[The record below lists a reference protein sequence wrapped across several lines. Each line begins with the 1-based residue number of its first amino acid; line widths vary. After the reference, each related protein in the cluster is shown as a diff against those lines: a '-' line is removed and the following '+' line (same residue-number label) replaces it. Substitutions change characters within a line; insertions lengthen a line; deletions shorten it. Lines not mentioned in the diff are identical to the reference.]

1 MLIDFS
7 FSNFK
12 SYRDEQHFSMRRPL
26 SAQKHEERD
35 WGRKDVSTIAGVYGG
50 NAAGKSAL
58 IDAMRFVADFVA
70 GGFDPS
76 YRLDAQLRPFMLD
89 PSSRD
94 EPSEFLVDFL
104 GTDDERYLYE
114 LSVRSDGVV
123 YESLREYNG
132 NRTARIFERERDA
145 DGTYAYRYGRAFAGA
160 KRPYE
165 QMTRS
170 DAPYISVLYAANLS
184 VIKPAYVFLCE
195 RIGFYKADLYKCEI
209 DNLRGELKRGS
220 PTAKALATL
229 MAHSDLGISVV
240 QRRDPLDELQRL
252 SQVASA
258 PGEGGYEDLASGML
272 ALSEPGL
279 SREDRRRRAKDIAK
293 TPPAPLYQFAF
304 THAGADGYE
313 GTFDESE
320 ESTGTLSVLAFFS
333 LALRLLSRRSV
344 GFVDEIDAS
353 LHPTYVQ
360 ELVALFNDPKTNP
373 HQSQLIFTTH
383 DVSLI
388 TRTGADVRVLNQD
401 QIWLVEKSR
410 DGVSS
415 LYPVTSISSRW
426 DENFGRNYL
435 HGVYGAYPRPGFH
448 EAFARVEE
456 ELSRALAS
464 VSYNATT
471 FGGDAR

>member
-26 SAQKHEERD
+26 SAQKHEEKD
-35 WGRKDVSTIAGVYGG
+35 WGRKDISTIAGIYGG

-58 IDAMRFVADFVA
+58 IDAMRFVTDFIA
-70 GGFDPS
+70 EGLNPS
-76 YRLDAQLRPFMLD
+76 FGLDEQRRPFMLD
-89 PSSRD
+89 PLSR
-94 EPSEFLVDFL
+94 ERPSDFLVDFL
-104 GTDDERYLYE
+104 GTDDKRYLYE
-114 LSVRSDGVV
+114 LSVQSDCVV
-123 YESLREYNG
+123 YESLRMYNG
-132 NRTARIFERERDA
+132 SRTTRIFERERDDA
-145 DGTYAYRYGRAFAGA
+145 GAYAYRYGRAFAGA
-160 KRPYE
+160 KKPYE
-165 QMTRS
+165 QMTRP
-170 DAPYISVLYAANLS
+170 DAPFIAVLYAVNLP
-184 VIKPAYVFLCE
+184 VVKPAYEFLCK
-195 RIGFYKADLYKCEI
+195 RIGFYKANLYQCELE
-209 DNLRGELKRGS
+209 NLRQELRRGS

-229 MAHSDLGISVV
+229 MASSDLGISVV

-252 SQVASA
+252 SQVAGA

-272 ALSEPGL
+272 TLSNPDL
-279 SREDRRRRAKDIAK
+279 TREDRRKRAKDIAK
-293 TPPAPLYQFAF
+293 VPPEPRYEFAF
-304 THAGADGYE
+304 TQMGVDGCE
-313 GTFDESE
+313 ETFDESE
-320 ESTGTLSVLAFFS
+320 ESTGTLTVLAFFS

-360 ELVALFNDPKTNP
+360 ELVALFNDPRTNP

-388 TRTGADVRVLNQD
+388 TRTGADVRVLDQD

-415 LYPVTSISSRW
+415 LYPVTSIASRW
-426 DENFGRNYL
+426 DENFGRNYM

-456 ELSRALAS
+456 ELSQTLAS
-464 VSYNATT
+464 TRYTATS